1 MHSTIYLFDLCISEH
16 GVYSTIY
23 LFDLCISEQ
32 QEEMLVSGSV
42 TNKKRT
48 LEDLFRPPIDL
59 TFKGTFTNVSEL
71 YNSPPLMRP
80 LPPKVRYQRH
90 WYSKIIQNIPLKR
103 GHPSY
108 QARYQMHWY
117 SKIIQN
123 VPLKKGH
130 LSYQARYQMHWD
142 GKRIQNVPL
151 KKGHP
156 SYHARYQMHWD
167 GKRILN
173 YPPQER
179 PPFLISLY
187 DQFFMEKRWCYKRR
201 ITIASLLE
209 V

>member
-90 WYSKIIQNIPLKR
+90 WYSKIIQNVPLKK

-108 QARYQMHWY
+108 QARYQ
-117 SKIIQN
+117 
-123 VPLKKGH
+123 
-130 LSYQARYQMHWD
+130 R
-142 GKRIQNVPL
+142 
-151 KKGHP
+151 
-156 SYHARYQMHWD
+156 HWD